1 MFITNNHDLFQLCD
15 TKILPNIKMSQ
26 NIMTRIVVV
35 WEVSEYVSTIAQR
48 TMERQLYIDTLYC
61 MWHSKGKITAKLE
74 FSHGLARIADGWK
87 TLKPMMLSEAVGAP
101 VSPLN
106 VSTKI
111 FKICKISS
119 ELLRRNPFSID
130 LKILTILAWK
140 NLIQYKNSLKYK
152 VGCFWRF

>member
-1 MFITNNHDLFQLCD
+1 M
-15 TKILPNIKMSQ
+15 
-26 NIMTRIVVV
+26 
-35 WEVSEYVSTIAQR
+35 
-48 TMERQLYIDTLYC
+48 
-61 MWHSKGKITAKLE
+61 
-74 FSHGLARIADGWK
+74 DGK

-152 VGCFWRF
+152 VAASDVFNMFTQSIKFFYFYDRMSEKHDSSSRQ